1 MMTKGNKNFVIS
13 FSKFFISILSFLF
26 SLSFFFSCQIDM
38 NCRRPNPNELKD
50 IKDMD
55 YRDGKLAVLSSPQD
69 VLSWCSAFVS
79 IFEYS
84 DDNLRFLKNVEL
96 SGKIAH
102 DLVWVDKKI
111 LVLVSGSN
119 GQVIDVIDP
128 EEGKVIISLS
138 LDLQNME
145 AIFSYGKSIL
155 VLPQLDTKI
164 FFTEDIDEFISS
176 KRGKYF
182 TLSYLPKSGA
192 IAEAGGKKYIF
203 IIGEKNNINVISQE
217 GITQNINISEITT
230 QQQQQQQQE
239 EENFISVVS
248 SEVKPSP
255 RLDPLGSNLIFN
267 SKMFFRDGLLFIQAN
282 SEEMKGIFTYDV
294 NCLVNKDETQNCSWF
309 VPITSDRLNDIFV
322 FSLPLDENLRLK
334 IFPVIYSISADEK
347 KQYSFISLLVF
358 KERKFY
364 LVDKKI
370 IDTSPLYELVRY
382 EVSQSDE
389 DGINSDSGEK
399 EDKSEN
405 KKDKSDNKYS
415 DNNFTDNKFVGSN
428 ENNGNQNIS
437 ESKIR
442 KVLAV
447 KMKFAFKKKGYDEI
461 DFFEYKINLLLNQ

>member
-1 MMTKGNKNFVIS
+1 MMTKENKNFVIP
-13 FSKFFISILSFLF
+13 FSKFFISILSFF
-26 SLSFFFSCQIDM
+26 VSLSFFFSCQIDI
-38 NCRRPNPNELKD
+38 NCRKPNPNELKD
-50 IKDMD
+50 IKDMA
-55 YRDGKLAVLSSPQD
+55 YKDGKLAVLSSPQD

-84 DDNLRFLKNVEL
+84 DGNLKFLKNVEL

-102 DLVWVDKKI
+102 DVVWVDKKI

-119 GQVIDVIDP
+119 GQVIDVVDP

-182 TLSYLPKSGA
+182 TLNYLPKSGA

-203 IIGEKNNINVISQE
+203 IIGEKNNINVISQD

-230 QQQQQQQQE
+230 QQQQ
-239 EENFISVVS
+239 FISSVS

-267 SKMFFRDGLLFIQAN
+267 SKMFFRDGLLFIQA
-282 SEEMKGIFTYDV
+282 SSDEMKGIFTYDV
-294 NCLVNKDETQNCSWF
+294 NCLVNKEETQNCSWF
-309 VPITSDRLNDIFV
+309 APITSDRLNDIFV
-322 FSLPLDENLRLK
+322 FSLPLDENLSLK

-364 LVDKKI
+364 FVDKKI
-370 IDTSPLYELVRY
+370 ISTSPLYELISY
-382 EVSQSDE
+382 DMSQSDE
-389 DGINSDSGEK
+389 DEINSGSGEK
-399 EDKSEN
+399 EVKSEN

-415 DNNFTDNKFVGSN
+415 DNKFTGSN

-437 ESKIR
+437 ESKIK
-442 KVLAV
+442 KVLVV

>member
-1 MMTKGNKNFVIS
+1 MMTKENKNFVIP
-13 FSKFFISILSFLF
+13 FSKFFISILSFF
-26 SLSFFFSCQIDM
+26 VSLSFFFSCQIDI
-38 NCRRPNPNELKD
+38 NCRKPNPNELKD

-55 YRDGKLAVLSSPQD
+55 YKDGKLAVLSSPQD

-102 DLVWVDKKI
+102 DVVWVDKKI

-119 GQVIDVIDP
+119 GQVIDVVDP
-128 EEGKVIISLS
+128 EEGKVISSLS

-182 TLSYLPKSGA
+182 TLNYLPKSGA
-192 IAEAGGKKYIF
+192 IAEAGGKKYIS

-217 GITQNINISEITT
+217 GITQNINISEITI
-230 QQQQQQQQE
+230 QQQQ
-239 EENFISVVS
+239 FTSAVS

-267 SKMFFRDGLLFIQAN
+267 SKMFFRDGLLFIQAS

-294 NCLVNKDETQNCSWF
+294 NCLVNKEETQNCSWF

-322 FSLPLDENLRLK
+322 FSLPLDENLSLK
-334 IFPVIYSISADEK
+334 IFPVIYGISADEK

-364 LVDKKI
+364 FVDKKI
-370 IDTSPLYELVRY
+370 ISTSPLYELVRY

-389 DGINSDSGEK
+389 DGINSGSREK

-415 DNNFTDNKFVGSN
+415 DNKFTDNKFTGSN
-428 ENNGNQNIS
+428 ENNSNENNGDQNIS

-442 KVLAV
+442 KVLVV
-447 KMKFAFKKKGYDEI
+447 KMKFAFKKKDYDEI

>member
-1 MMTKGNKNFVIS
+1 MMTKENKNFVIP
-13 FSKFFISILSFLF
+13 FSKFFVLTLSFF
-26 SLSFFFSCQIDM
+26 VSLSFFFSCQIDM
-38 NCRRPNPNELKD
+38 NCRKPNPNELKD

-119 GQVIDVIDP
+119 GQVIDVVDP

-182 TLSYLPKSGA
+182 TLNYLPKSGA
-192 IAEAGGKKYIF
+192 IAEAGGKKYIS

-217 GITQNINISEITT
+217 GITQNINISEITI
-230 QQQQQQQQE
+230 QQQQ
-239 EENFISVVS
+239 FISAVS

-364 LVDKKI
+364 FVDKKI
-370 IDTSPLYELVRY
+370 ISTSPLYELVRY

-389 DGINSDSGEK
+389 DGINSGSREK

-415 DNNFTDNKFVGSN
+415 DNKFTDNKFAGSN

-447 KMKFAFKKKGYDEI
+447 KMKFAFKKKDYDEI

>member
-1 MMTKGNKNFVIS
+1 MMTKENKNFVIP
-13 FSKFFISILSFLF
+13 FNKFFISILSFF
-26 SLSFFFSCQIDM
+26 VSLSFFFSCQIDI
-38 NCRRPNPNELKD
+38 NCRKPNPNELKD

-84 DDNLRFLKNVEL
+84 DGNLKFLKNVEL

-119 GQVIDVIDP
+119 GQVIDVVDP

-182 TLSYLPKSGA
+182 TLNYLPKSGA
-192 IAEAGGKKYIF
+192 IAETGGKKYIF

-230 QQQQQQQQE
+230 QQYQQQRE
-239 EENFISVVS
+239 DFISAVS

-255 RLDPLGSNLIFN
+255 RLDPLVSNLIFN

-334 IFPVIYSISADEK
+334 IFPVIYGISADEK

-370 IDTSPLYELVRY
+370 IDTSPLYELVGY
-382 EVSQSDE
+382 DVSQSDE

-399 EDKSEN
+399 EGKSEN

-415 DNNFTDNKFVGSN
+415 DNKFTDNKFAGSN

>member
-119 GQVIDVIDP
+119 GQVIDVVDP
-128 EEGKVIISLS
+128 EEEKVISSLS

-182 TLSYLPKSGA
+182 TLNYLPKSGA
-192 IAEAGGKKYIF
+192 IGEAGGKKYIF
-203 IIGEKNNINVISQE
+203 IIGEKNNVNVIPQD
-217 GITQNINISEITT
+217 GTTQNINISEITT
-230 QQQQQQQQE
+230 QQQQ
-239 EENFISVVS
+239 FISAVS

-334 IFPVIYSISADEK
+334 IFPVIYGISADEK

-382 EVSQSDE
+382 EVSQSDG
-389 DGINSDSGEK
+389 DGTDSGSGKK
-399 EDKSEN
+399 EDRSEN
-405 KKDKSDNKYS
+405 KKDKSDDKYS
-415 DNNFTDNKFVGSN
+415 DDKFTDNKFTGSN

-437 ESKIR
+437 ESKII
-442 KVLAV
+442 KVLVV
-447 KMKFAFKKKGYDEI
+447 KMKFAFKKKDYDEI

>member
-1 MMTKGNKNFVIS
+1 MMTKENKNFVIPFNK
-13 FSKFFISILSFLF
+13 FSISILSFF
-26 SLSFFFSCQIDM
+26 VSLSFFFSCQIDI
-38 NCRRPNPNELKD
+38 NCRKPNPNELKD

-84 DDNLRFLKNVEL
+84 DGNLKFLKNVEL

-119 GQVIDVIDP
+119 GQVIDVVDP

-182 TLSYLPKSGA
+182 TLNYLPKSGA

-230 QQQQQQQQE
+230 QQQQQQE
-239 EENFISVVS
+239 EKFISAVS

-294 NCLVNKDETQNCSWF
+294 NCLVNKDEPQNCSWF

-334 IFPVIYSISADEK
+334 IFPVIYGISADEK
-347 KQYSFISLLVF
+347 NQYSFISLLVF

-382 EVSQSDE
+382 EVSQSDG
-389 DGINSDSGEK
+389 DGTDSGSGKK
-399 EDKSEN
+399 EDRSEN
-405 KKDKSDNKYS
+405 KKDKSDDKYS
-415 DNNFTDNKFVGSN
+415 DDKFTDNKFTGSN

-437 ESKIR
+437 ESKII
-442 KVLAV
+442 KVLVV
-447 KMKFAFKKKGYDEI
+447 KMKFAFKKKDYDEI

>member
-1 MMTKGNKNFVIS
+1 MIKKNKNFVIS
-13 FSKFFISILSFLF
+13 FSKFFVSILSFLV
-26 SLSFFFSCQIDM
+26 SLSFLFSCQIDM
-38 NCRRPNPNELKD
+38 NCRKPNPNELKD
-50 IKDMD
+50 IKDMA
-55 YRDGKLAVLSSPQD
+55 YKDGKLAVLSSPQD
-69 VLSWCSAFVS
+69 VLGWCSAFVS

-102 DLVWVDKKI
+102 DVVWVDKKI
-111 LVLVSGSN
+111 LVLVSGSK
-119 GQVIDVIDP
+119 GQVIDVVDP
-128 EEGKVIISLS
+128 EEGKVTSNLS

-145 AIFSYGKSIL
+145 AIFSFGKSIL

-182 TLSYLPKSGA
+182 TLNYLPKSGA
-192 IAEAGGKKYIF
+192 IGEAGGKKYIF

-217 GITQNINISEITT
+217 GITQNINIPEITI
-230 QQQQQQQQE
+230 QQQQ
-239 EENFISVVS
+239 FIFDVS
-248 SEVKPSP
+248 SEVKSSP
-255 RLDPLGSNLIFN
+255 RLDGLGSNLIFN

-294 NCLVNKDETQNCSWF
+294 NCLVNKNETQNCSWF

-322 FSLPLDENLRLK
+322 FSLQHDENLSLK
-334 IFPVIYSISADEK
+334 IFPVIYTISYDEK
-347 KQYSFISLLVF
+347 KNTSFISLLVF

-370 IDTSPLYELVRY
+370 VDTSYFYELVSFDITQSQY
-382 EVSQSDE
+382 E
-389 DGINSDSGEK
+389 INSGSGEK

-415 DNNFTDNKFVGSN
+415 DNKFTDNKFSGSN
-428 ENNGNQNIS
+428 ENNRNQNIS
-437 ESKIR
+437 ESKI
-442 KVLAV
+442 KKLVVV
-447 KMKFAFKKKGYDEI
+447 KMKFAFKKKDYDEI